1 VGMVLEEDEL
11 IIEINLKEMN
21 LEKLKEA
28 IKRFGECEGCEAYGS
43 LHFKLNDIVYHVQF
57 EDQTVRIEVELECPV
72 CGEMVQISL
81 FNIHLLCDD
90 RIHVDLDKI
99 KEFIEKI

>member
-1 VGMVLEEDEL
+1 MGLSGDEFV
-11 IIEINLKEMN
+11 IEINLKDMD

-28 IKRFGECEGCEAYGS
+28 IKKRFGECEGCEAYGS

-57 EDQTVRIEVELECPV
+57 EDQTVGIEPELECPV
-72 CGEMVQISL
+72 CGEMVPISL
-81 FNIHLLCDD
+81 FYLHLLCDD
-90 RIHVDLDKI
+90 RIHVYLDKI